1 MIVILS
7 GVSGAGKDT
16 IKRILMRKDGRIKT
30 LPSYTTRDK
39 RINEVEGE
47 NYYYVSKEKF
57 KEMIDNNEFYEY
69 SVHHGNYYG
78 TNKKLLNER
87 IKNNIVLKDIDVNGT
102 EDLLKIFR
110 GTEIKI
116 ISIFL
121 NISKEEMLRR
131 LENRDDKLKQEEIE
145 LRMNRYDYEMNHIG
159 IYDYVIKN
167 DEAEKT
173 SNIILDIITGSIKIV
188 YRSNTKQQG
197 KNIK

>member
-16 IKRILMRKDGRIKT
+16 IKRILMGKDGRIKT

-87 IKNNIVLKDIDVNGT
+87 IKNNIV
-102 EDLLKIFR
+102 F
-110 GTEIKI
+110 
-116 ISIFL
+116 S
-121 NISKEEMLRR
+121 
-131 LENRDDKLKQEEIE
+131 
-145 LRMNRYDYEMNHIG
+145 
-159 IYDYVIKN
+159 
-167 DEAEKT
+167 
-173 SNIILDIITGSIKIV
+173 
-188 YRSNTKQQG
+188 
-197 KNIK
+197 